1 MNNSPWNAS
10 QTPAADG
17 HPRCRIVSTADGSY
31 TLYLPALNEHYHSVN
46 GAVQESLHV
55 YIEAGLRYICK
66 DAPHTSRRILEA
78 GFGTGLNALL
88 TMLEA
93 EHSRTDIYY
102 EAIEKYPLPL
112 EIVTSLNYA
121 ETLRLPDSC
130 RFMHLHNL
138 AWEQEQRLS
147 PHFSLCKRR
156 VDLCA
161 YEPDGLFDGI
171 YFDAFAPSVQPELWT
186 ATIFRKLYNSL
197 SDGGALVTYS
207 AKGAVKTAL
216 RQAGFELQRLPGA
229 AGKRHM
235 LRAVKPHSSLLSN
248 SDADA

>member
-1 MNNSPWNAS
+1 MCNSFLNDQPTSAV
-10 QTPAADG
+10 D
-17 HPRCRIVSTADGSY
+17 CRIVSTADGSH

-46 GAVQESLHV
+46 GAVQESRHV
-55 YIEAGLRYICK
+55 FIAAGFRYICK
-66 DAPHTSRRILEA
+66 DTPRTSRRILEV

-93 EHSRTDIYY
+93 EHSGTDIYY
-102 EAIEKYPLPL
+102 EAIEKYPLPP
-112 EIVTSLNYA
+112 EIVASLNYA
-121 ETLRLPDSC
+121 EALHLPDSRRYMC
-130 RFMHLHNL
+130 LHNL
-138 AWEQEQRLS
+138 AWERRQQLS
-147 PHFSLCKRR
+147 PHFSLCKHRA
-156 VDLCA
+156 DLRA

-171 YFDAFAPSVQPELWT
+171 YFDAFAPDVHPELWT
-186 ATIFRKLYNSL
+186 MTIFRKLYDSL

-216 RQAGFELQRLPGA
+216 RQAGFELRRLPGA

-235 LRAVKPHSSLLSN
+235 LRAVKPHPSRSFSN